1 MADNRLNSKIQRL
14 VFNLI
19 SVLLKTYGLV
29 FGQLFSEIKTSNYL
43 LVRYLKIIYKIQNYV
58 CVQV

>member
-29 FGQLFSEIKTSNYL
+29 FGRLFSEIKIAPTLSTLTTIGILIDTPIEFN
-43 LVRYLKIIYKIQNYV
+43 I
-58 CVQV
+58 